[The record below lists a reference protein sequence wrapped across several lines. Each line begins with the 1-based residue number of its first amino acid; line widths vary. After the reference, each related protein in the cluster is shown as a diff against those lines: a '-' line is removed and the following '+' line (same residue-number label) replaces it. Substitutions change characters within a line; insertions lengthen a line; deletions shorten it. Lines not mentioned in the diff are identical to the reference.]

1 MDNKNNKMI
10 NEKEERKRIL
20 KGLEDEIRTLEKNK
34 DKIPD
39 YDNRVVE
46 LKKEISKL
54 KEEIKKEM

>member
-1 MDNKNNKMI
+1 MI